1 MRCKGYCNEPDCRR
15 GRSIV
20 LDRRSDDRK
29 FRFKYKNYKFVALII
44 IASYARNYLI
54 KEELFA
60 NTWGGCKS
68 SLRCSNK
75 PPGDLNKKTSSLLA
89 RGASSIAITRPPLRN
104 SIILIV
110 KCFVYSSS
118 PKKSLSNLPIGIVR
132 TI

>member
-1 MRCKGYCNEPDCRR
+1 MIESFDLN
-15 GRSIV
+15 IT
-20 LDRRSDDRK
+20 
-29 FRFKYKNYKFVALII
+29 NYKFAALII
-44 IASYARNYLI
+44 IASYAHDYLI

-60 NTWGGCKS
+60 NTWGDCES
-68 SLRCSNK
+68 SLSCSNK

-89 RGASSIAITRPPLRN
+89 LGASSIAITRPPLRN

-132 TI
+132 MI